1 MDQGLLEGAAYREL
15 RIQRR
20 IRILEHQLGT
30 PAEPG
35 HARSVRGVHR
45 FSVEADGAGC
55 SREHADEHTAQCG
68 LATPARADE
77 SHPFVAVDGQTRVVD
92 RTEIPEPFGRIDGLN
107 QGRPRRG
114 VLLKA
119 LDVSGVEQYLRVGM
133 GWLFQHGVDLAGLND
148 ASVLHHQHPVGDR
161 VHDIEVVGDEN
172 DAYVPLVLDFLQQRQ
187 NGFLHRGIQSGRGFI
202 GDEHFRIG
210 GQG

>member
-1 MDQGLLEGAAYREL
+1 M
-15 RIQRR
+15 
-20 IRILEHQLGT
+20 
-30 PAEPG
+30 
-35 HARSVRGVHR
+35 
-45 FSVEADGAGC
+45 
-55 SREHADEHTAQCG
+55 
-68 LATPARADE
+68 
-77 SHPFVAVDGQTRVVD
+77 D

-119 LDVSGVEQYLRVGM
+119 LDVSGVEQSLRVGM

-148 ASVLHHQHPVGDR
+148 ASVLHHQHPVGDG

-172 DAYVPLVLDFLQQRQ
+172 DAHVPLALDFLKERQ

-210 GQG
+210 GQGQGNHDPLLLPTAHFVRVLVERRFRVGEFHLFQQSDR